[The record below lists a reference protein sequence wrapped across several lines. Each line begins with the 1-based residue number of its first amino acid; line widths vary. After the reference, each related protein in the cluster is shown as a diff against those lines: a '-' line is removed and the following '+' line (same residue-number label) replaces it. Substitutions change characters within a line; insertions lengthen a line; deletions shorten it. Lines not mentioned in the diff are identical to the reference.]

1 MLLRQVNQKS
11 WNLLKQHSRPV
22 CLHFSSDS
30 SANSTA
36 NIDLDAEAICMN
48 PLKPYSKCW
57 FYVPPWINLPP
68 INKDNDIKKLI
79 SSNPS
84 TVMKAYETSKLEMLF
99 EKKVR
104 SFLVSRCIL
113 ACESING
120 PDIKK
125 LHFMNKSII
134 GHFPVYVT
142 SLSLMKCLIKHR
154 EEYWIAILQSLA
166 AEKVM
171 VLPDWKQE
179 LTPIEVSFF
188 DHGLQ
193 LPSKSETSLDLIT
206 CELESDASYYKVPD
220 SEATNPDVAGGQ
232 EAAITTTEGSA
243 SAEVGMATIA
253 SIIWN
258 NRAIL
263 EGRITCGLRCED
275 SEHAE
280 AIGIL
285 SGLQLARK
293 LKIKKIDVVTDNM
306 EIYEVLIG
314 RKDVFQHKHRDVLL
328 MVIEV
333 AKEFDVCR
341 FRWEP
346 RELLCLV
353 NEMANATREDYRA
366 KTLSLRRIWEGK
378 VAYCLWSLPVIR
390 INQSTKKIALKL
402 GMSMYYMQFML
413 FVAVC
418 NLCTAPY
425 VLYFFLLH
433 FAPVVDPG
441 FLSWVCPCHEQNQSL
456 HT

>member
-1 MLLRQVNQKS
+1 
-11 WNLLKQHSRPV
+11 
-22 CLHFSSDS
+22 
-30 SANSTA
+30 
-36 NIDLDAEAICMN
+36 
-48 PLKPYSKCW
+48 
-57 FYVPPWINLPP
+57 
-68 INKDNDIKKLI
+68 
-79 SSNPS
+79 
-84 TVMKAYETSKLEMLF
+84 
-99 EKKVR
+99 
-104 SFLVSRCIL
+104 
-113 ACESING
+113 
-120 PDIKK
+120 
-125 LHFMNKSII
+125 
-134 GHFPVYVT
+134 
-142 SLSLMKCLIKHR
+142 
-154 EEYWIAILQSLA
+154 
-166 AEKVM
+166 M

-179 LTPIEVSFF
+179 LTPIDVSFF

-314 RKDVFQHKHRDVLL
+314 RKDVFQHKHRNVLL
-328 MVIEV
+328 MAIEV

-425 VLYFFLLH
+425 MHCIFSCCTLH
-433 FAPVVDPG
+433 QWWTQDFYPG
-441 FLSWVCPCHEQNQSL
+441 CAHVTSKIKAFTHK
-456 HT
+456 